1 MIASATIVAAEEG
14 GNPLLPANYELLW
27 GSVCF
32 LIILVFFWKFAWPR
46 ISKVLDE
53 RANLIEG
60 GIKRAEEAQAEA
72 RKALDEYNDQLAK
85 ARKEAADIRVKAQT
99 EGQQILADLKSQAQT
114 DAQAIV
120 TAAQAQT
127 VADRAQAF
135 ESLKGEIGGLAVDLA
150 SRIVGS
156 TLDDDAKAKQVVDE
170 FIASLDAAEATK

>member
-1 MIASATIVAAEEG
+1 MIAFATIQAAEEG
-14 GNPLLPANYELLW
+14 GNPLLPATYDLLW

-46 ISKVLDE
+46 VSKVLDE
-53 RANLIEG
+53 RADLIEG

-72 RKALDEYNDQLAK
+72 RKALDSYNDQLAA
-85 ARKEAADIRVKAQT
+85 ARQEAAEIRSKAQV
-99 EGQQILADLKSQAQT
+99 EGQQILSELKTQAQS

-127 VADRAQAF
+127 AADRAQAF
-135 ESLKGEIGGLAVDLA
+135 ESLKGEIGGLSVDLA

-156 TLDDDAKAKQVVDE
+156 TLDDDVRAKQVVDQ
-170 FIASLDAAEATK
+170 FIASLDNAEAAK